1 MNSTKPHP
9 VAIITRRGKI
19 WKQGNLRQIA
29 NCYGKLSPVAL
40 IDPIKKQ
47 NAGFFG
53 GCKEST
59 VG

>member
-9 VAIITRRGKI
+9 VAIITRRGKM
-19 WKQGNLRQIA
+19 KQGNLRQIA
-29 NCYGKLSPVAL
+29 NCYGKLSPVAH
-40 IDPIKKQ
+40 IDPIKKK
-47 NAGFFG
+47 AWFFG

>member
-40 IDPIKKQ
+40 IDPIKKKKRWIFW
-47 NAGFFG
+47 G
-53 GCKEST
+53 
-59 VG
+59 V

>member
-9 VAIITRRGKI
+9 VAIITRRGEI

-29 NCYGKLSPVAL
+29 NCYGKLSPVAH
-40 IDPIKKQ
+40 IDPIKKKKL
-47 NAGFFG
+47 GFFG